1 MSNDFRLKTE
11 ALESGFHGQNSAGS
25 DRKRLREKL
34 LRALLNAIGSGH
46 VDAARVA
53 FTSLISHAHELSH
66 NAALTKLGAALQSSN
81 IALAHQ
87 IAKEM
92 LADPHQIFTGLS
104 ITLRPSIAVKEN
116 PAHRFF
122 GGLTGRLFDLS
133 A

>member
-1 MSNDFRLKTE
+1 
-11 ALESGFHGQNSAGS
+11 
-25 DRKRLREKL
+25 
-34 LRALLNAIGSGH
+34 

-104 ITLRPSIAVKEN
+104 IALRPSSAVKEN
-116 PAHRFF
+116 AGHRFF
-122 GGLTGRLFDLS
+122 GGLTGRLYDLS